1 MGDEPEEV
9 TIDLMGND
17 EVSWFNVRRMELTL
31 VLKEEDLEEHHVAEI
46 PESLVMKSEQTKDL
60 LLMFTDK
67 KTVLF
72 RQGDKVEKVTGRW
85 CKVCK

>member
-1 MGDEPEEV
+1 
-9 TIDLMGND
+9 
-17 EVSWFNVRRMELTL
+17 MELTL
-31 VLKEEDLEEHHVAEI
+31 LLKEELDLEEHHVAEI

-72 RQGDKVEKVTGRW
+72 RQGDQVEKLMGRW